1 MKYLLIY
8 YTITFSVTLY
18 FFSIGHGMGALWDIR
33 ERKNMARRNWSPCM
47 HSAWHWVMFFF
58 RLPCLW
64 WYYKT
69 TWKWWQNRLFF
80 LGPPLFIQRSQPT
93 MAEKLYNTMS
103 ESAAAVYCV
112 WCVLLVDIRA
122 DCFRIY
128 LQTFLYKRRQLLTKD
143 QTKHIKHQNSLCE
156 MICCFVLLPA

>member
-1 MKYLLIY
+1 VTAHHYSCVTQNPKHMHTILLTNSKKKWAHSKVNAAYTLCHVYYFYMFQSRYCSPQDMKYLLIY

-18 FFSIGHGMGALWDIR
+18 FFFYWSWNGSLWDIR

-93 MAEKLYNTMS
+93 MAEKL
-103 ESAAAVYCV
+103 
-112 WCVLLVDIRA
+112 
-122 DCFRIY
+122 
-128 LQTFLYKRRQLLTKD
+128 
-143 QTKHIKHQNSLCE
+143 
-156 MICCFVLLPA
+156 